1 MATTV
6 TPPDRAPVRMLV
18 PFSASSVPVAR
29 RQLKDWMADHGSSAE
44 HIEDAR
50 LIVSELV
57 ANAIRHAQPLPD
69 GNLVVSWSAQGRE
82 LDVSVTDGGG
92 PTRPRKVK
100 AHTSALSGRGMAII
114 DTVAVSWWAERTRS
128 KSTVH
133 ARLLMG

>member
-1 MATTV
+1 MALATSSETMS
-6 TPPDRAPVRMLV
+6 RAASMC
-18 PFSASSVPVAR
+18 SAGPGR
-29 RQLKDWMADHGSSAE
+29 SAE
-44 HIEDAR
+44 HIGAAR
-50 LIVSELV
+50 LIVAELV

-114 DTVAVSWWAERTRS
+114 DTVAC
-128 KSTVH
+128 
-133 ARLLMG
+133 LLYTSDAADDLL